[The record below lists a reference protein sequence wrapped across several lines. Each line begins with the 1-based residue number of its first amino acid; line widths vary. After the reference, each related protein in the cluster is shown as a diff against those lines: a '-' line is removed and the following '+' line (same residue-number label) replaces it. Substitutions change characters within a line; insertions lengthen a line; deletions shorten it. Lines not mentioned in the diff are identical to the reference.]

1 MIGITGYS
9 VYIPRYRI
17 QRETIAAAWGSR
29 SKPGA
34 KAVCS
39 FDEDSLTMAETAA
52 WRLIVNGAAKPDRL
66 YFASTSSPY
75 WQRSASS
82 QIAAACDLSSAATT
96 IDFGGSLRSGTSAML
111 AAFDALKAEHCA
123 SAIVVASDKRD
134 GAAESQEELTFSD
147 AACGIELGTKNI
159 IAEIIAAHSRS
170 DDFMDEWRR
179 DRDWFVQGQ
188 PSKYSLARGY
198 EENVSAV
205 RRAVL
210 ERAALAGSEVVT
222 AKAPANLG
230 EAGTATPLI
239 ALSHALANAKPG
251 DLILCIGYGDGADA
265 LLLRAIRPGPAAEI
279 AQPVLEYPSYALYRK
294 SREYLRETAGGA
306 DISNVLWKREER
318 QNIRLHGSKCEVCG
332 TVQFPMTRVCV
343 ACRSSEKITE
353 VPLGRTGRVFTFT
366 KDYLYDA
373 PMQPTVMT
381 VIDLDGGGRFL
392 CQMTDVHERDVRI
405 GMPVD
410 LVLRRMREGAQT
422 HHYYWKCRP
431 GGS

>member
-17 QRETIAAAWGSR
+17 QREMIAAAWGSR

-34 KAVCS
+34 KAVCN

-52 WRLIVNGAAKPDRL
+52 WRLIVNAASKPDRL

-82 QIAAACDLSSAATT
+82 QIAAACDLASSVATT
-96 IDFGGSLRSGTSAML
+96 DFGGSLRSGTSALL

-134 GAAESQEELTFSD
+134 GSPESQEELTFSD
-147 AACGIELGTKNI
+147 GACGIELGTKNV

-188 PSKYSLARGY
+188 ASKYSLARGY

-205 RRAVL
+205 RRSVL
-210 ERAALAGSEVVT
+210 ERAGLSTSGAPGSDVVN
-222 AKAPANLG
+222 AKAPASLG
-230 EAGTATPLI
+230 DMGTATPLI

-251 DLILCIGYGDGADA
+251 DLILCVGYGDGADA
-265 LLLRAIRPGPAAEI
+265 LLL
-279 AQPVLEYPSYALYRK
+279 
-294 SREYLRETAGGA
+294 
-306 DISNVLWKREER
+306 
-318 QNIRLHGSKCEVCG
+318 
-332 TVQFPMTRVCV
+332 
-343 ACRSSEKITE
+343 
-353 VPLGRTGRVFTFT
+353 
-366 KDYLYDA
+366 
-373 PMQPTVMT
+373 
-381 VIDLDGGGRFL
+381 
-392 CQMTDVHERDVRI
+392 
-405 GMPVD
+405 
-410 LVLRRMREGAQT
+410 
-422 HHYYWKCRP
+422 
-431 GGS
+431 